1 MSRLPQY
8 LAYHHESL
16 RAKDIDPSYAML
28 RYVCDRFEL
37 NIEQRYWLAF
47 VYAMTYCGASTF
59 YVYNEFPDYENL
71 DSGRLN
77 RWWDSRGR
85 AEIICQTDRRWVRS
99 SSLFV
104 PAVESYRRLINSG
117 RQWGEPDATQHKFFS
132 ALVEGIEDPR
142 ARYDKVYKTVS
153 PLYSFGQF
161 SLFLYLEAL
170 HTITPMDFAPTD
182 LDLDKAWSCR
192 DGLCYA
198 YGLDQFIGER
208 EAGMPKEGREPIGQV
223 WKELKEMLLVPRCSR
238 CGADCQDQLCVDGTD
253 HHTPVATNIWQIETT
268 LCAYKKFHRGKRYL
282 GYYVDRQALEIA
294 KMQRNVPDGV
304 AWDVLW
310 DFRRETYDNS
320 YLVEEEVRTK
330 GFFDHLKLANKGLP
344 TKWLEYR
351 KQRTYEITGEAR

>member
-1 MSRLPQY
+1 MSRLLQY
-8 LAYHHESL
+8 LAYHQESL

-37 NIEQRYWLAF
+37 NVEQRYWLAF

-71 DSGRLN
+71 DSGRLQ
-77 RWWDSRGR
+77 RWWADRGR
-85 AEIICQTDRRWVRS
+85 AQIICQTDRRWVRS
-99 SSLFV
+99 SSLFN
-104 PAVESYRRLINSG
+104 PAVESYRRLIGTEGGTHPFSL
-117 RQWGEPDATQHKFFS
+117 RDCTQHRFFS
-132 ALVEGIEDPR
+132 GLVEGIDDPR
-142 ARYDKVYKTVS
+142 ARYDKVYKAVS
-153 PLYSFGQF
+153 SLYSFGQF

-208 EAGMPKEGREPIGQV
+208 ETGMPADGKPAIMDA
-223 WKELKEMLLVPRCSR
+223 WTALKHLLLQ
-238 CGADCQDQLCVDGTD
+238 GD
-253 HHTPVATNIWQIETT
+253 TNIWQIETT

-294 KMQRNVPDGV
+294 KMERNVPDGV

-310 DFRRETYDNS
+310 DFRRETYDAS
-320 YLVEEEVRTK
+320 YLVEYDHRLRTK
-330 GFFDHLKLANKGLP
+330 GFFDAVKLANKGLP
-344 TKWLEYR
+344 AAWLDDR
-351 KQRTYEITGEAR
+351 KQRTFEITGER